1 MLREHVGVSLFLT
14 LNKFKVVSEL
24 LAVLK
29 LVSKL
34 YNTDLINSKVLLYN
48 TVSYI

>member
-1 MLREHVGVSLFLT
+1 MGVSLFLT

-34 YNTDLINSKVLLYN
+34 YYTDLINNNVLLYN